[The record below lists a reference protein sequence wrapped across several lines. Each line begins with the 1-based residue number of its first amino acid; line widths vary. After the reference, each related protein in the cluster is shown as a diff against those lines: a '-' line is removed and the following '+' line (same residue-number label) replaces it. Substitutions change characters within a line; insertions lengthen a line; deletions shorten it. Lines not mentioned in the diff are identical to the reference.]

1 MLSAQGVHTSGR
13 TLDYAAGVYDWL
25 SPLMTFGQERRFCGK
40 IIELLELK
48 GNERILDVGCGT
60 GTLSIEIAG
69 KLSGMEGSSLVV
81 GLDAAPKMIQ
91 VARRKSEKIQAV
103 RFDLGIAEA
112 LPYEDA
118 YFNRVVSGF
127 FFHHINYLLK
137 KRSLEEM
144 CRVLK
149 KNGTALII
157 DVDVPENLLGRL
169 CAWSGYFLFHQEE
182 IRENIRGKLREAL
195 NGAPFS
201 GCERMAV
208 YQGYIGLYRLIK

>member
-1 MLSAQGVHTSGR
+1 MLSAKGVHTSGR

-25 SPLMTFGQERRFCGK
+25 SPLMTFGQERRFSGK

-69 KLSGMEGSSLVV
+69 KLSGMGGNPLVA

-91 VARRKSEKIQAV
+91 AARRKSEEIKAV

-118 YFNRVVSGF
+118 YFDRVVSGF
-127 FFHHINYLLK
+127 FFHHINFALK
-137 KRSLEEM
+137 KRSLNEM
-144 CRVLK
+144 SRVLK
-149 KNGTALII
+149 NNGTALII
-157 DVDVPENLLGRL
+157 DVDVPENLFGRL
-169 CAWSGYFLFHQEE
+169 CAWSGYFLFNQEE

-195 NGAPFS
+195 NSAPFS
-201 GCERMAV
+201 SCERIAA
-208 YQGYIGLYRLIK
+208 YQGYIGLYRLMK